1 MLPSSKLFRCALPTD
16 AATTDVIRHLQEQ
29 GLLCADHAQRCKDNI
44 VIVLS
49 EAEIALLKET
59 GVGVDIQAPLANDKP
74 QANASLDCRTTSS
87 GYLDAPGIDKAFA
100 ALNAA
105 FPALTVLTDLPE
117 LTTGYDG
124 AQAGLAGPATVKL
137 FRITNSPSI
146 FSKPALLIVAGLH
159 AREWAPPLAAIEFA
173 SQLLNKYAPG
183 STDPQII
190 AINQIVDG
198 LDILFVGAANPDG
211 INYSHHDD
219 CTWRKNRRPNAQRP
233 SCPGADVNRNFSI
246 YWGQGGSSDCPCSY
260 YYHGPSA
267 FSEPEARNIRYV
279 VETFPNILSAIDC
292 HSCGENI
299 YRPQPTGGTFIH
311 REPVSPDDNAIYVA
325 LETAMNAAIAGVTPG
340 KTYGTGTTS
349 NHSGTF
355 DEYAFFGH
363 RIFGFELE
371 IGRAFQPPIA
381 DALVSV
387 QEAAAAMRSLAHET
401 LGLAARFVSPVT
413 VVHVIDKSSSMIASG
428 YVDATRSNLRRM
440 VDLMSLN
447 DSTGIVS
454 FNGAAAIELPLIA
467 ITSPG
472 DYASARSAVS
482 AIAFGGATSIG
493 AGFRSALSLLPAGP
507 ARRSILLV
515 SDGYENVP
523 PTVASILPLVPA
535 DVPIH
540 TIALGSSSNQELLQ
554 NIAVTTGGTYFFSP
568 DELGLFQI
576 NNIAHGVIADADM
589 VMEET
594 ISGSGTADGSSGF
607 RREILVDEDAD
618 FLDVSIATRDN
629 GVALEAALRSIS
641 SPYADFGRIACKNGS
656 GYLLLHLKRPPA
668 GIYELRVTVKS
679 RAAAPCSIA
688 AYVRS
693 PRRLHLGSFE
703 KPLAAGRPIDLS
715 VAVLERGNALS
726 RLSLSATAAS
736 PLTSVRLLTRQWD
749 DNIGLSQLEKADR
762 LPREV
767 EQAQAVGEHLLRATG
782 QDPFSYRTGRIH
794 LVHPGQTD
802 HKDAPIVIRAPTTK
816 TIDGT
821 HTIRVDVAGLTSR
834 GTRFVRVGYRSVFVG
849 H

>member
-1 MLPSSKLFRCALPTD
+1 MLQSSKFFRCALPTD
-16 AATTDVIRHLQEQ
+16 AAAADVIRHLQEQ
-29 GLLCADHAQRCKDNI
+29 GLLGADHAVRCKDNI
-44 VIVLS
+44 VTVLS
-49 EAEIALLKET
+49 EAEIALLKEA
-59 GVGVDIQAPLANDKP
+59 GVAVDIRAPL
-74 QANASLDCRTTSS
+74 DCPTPNP
-87 GYLDAPGIDKAFA
+87 GYLDAPGIDAAFA
-100 ALNAA
+100 ALKAA
-105 FPALTVLTDLPE
+105 FPALTELTDLPE

-124 AQAGLAGPATVKL
+124 TQPGLAGPATVKL
-137 FRITNSPSI
+137 FRITKNPSN

-159 AREWAPPLAAIEFA
+159 AREWIPPLAAIEFA

-183 STDPQII
+183 SADPEII

-211 INYSHHDD
+211 INYSHHDQ
-219 CTWRKNRRPNAQRP
+219 CMWRKNRRPNAGFS

-246 YWGQGGSSDCPCSY
+246 YWGQGAGLGKPCSDY
-260 YYHGPSA
+260 YPGPSA
-267 FSEPEARNIRYV
+267 FSEAEARNIRYI

-292 HSCGENI
+292 HSSGENI

-311 REPVSPDDNAIYVA
+311 KEPVSPDDHAIYAA
-325 LETAMNAAIAGVTPG
+325 LETAMNAAIAAVTPG

-349 NHSGTF
+349 QHSGTF
-355 DEYAFFGH
+355 DEYMFFGH

-371 IGRAFQPPIA
+371 IGKSFQPPIA
-381 DALVSV
+381 VARVSV
-387 QEAAAAMRSLAHET
+387 QEAAGAMRALAHET
-401 LGLAARFVSPVT
+401 LGLAARLISPAT
-413 VVHVIDKSSSMIASG
+413 IVHVIDKSSSMIASG
-428 YVDATRSNLRRM
+428 YVDATRSNARRM

-447 DSTGIVS
+447 DSIGIVS
-454 FNGAAAIELPLIA
+454 FNEAAAVELPLTA

-472 DYASARSAVS
+472 DYAAARSKVS

-493 AGFRSALSLLPAGP
+493 AGIQSALSVLPASG
-507 ARRSILLV
+507 ARRSILLL
-515 SDGYENVP
+515 SDGYENTP

-535 DVPIH
+535 GVPIH
-540 TIALGSSSNQELLQ
+540 TIALGPTSDQALLQ

-594 ISGSGTADGSSGF
+594 IRGSGTGDSSSGF

-618 FLDVSIATRDN
+618 FLDVSIASPDN
-629 GVALEAALRSIS
+629 GVALEATLRSIS
-641 SPYADFGRIACKNGS
+641 SPYADLSHIARKGGS

-668 GIYELRVTVKS
+668 GIYELRMTVKS
-679 RAAAPCSIA
+679 RVAVPCSIA

-693 PRRLHLGSFE
+693 PLRLHLGSFD
-703 KPLAAGRPIDLS
+703 KRLAAGRPIDLS
-715 VAVLERGNALS
+715 VAVLERGKALPG
-726 RLSLSATAAS
+726 LSLSATAAS

-749 DNIGLSQLEKADR
+749 DSIALSQLEETDR
-762 LPREV
+762 LPRKV
-767 EQAQAVGEHLLRATG
+767 EQAQAVGEHLFRATG

-802 HKDAPIVIRAPTTK
+802 HKDATTVIRAPTTK

-821 HTIRVDVAGLTSR
+821 YTIRVDVTGRTSR
-834 GTRFVRVGYRSVFVG
+834 GTPFARVGYRSVFVG